1 MNDKLYSVIKS
12 TDLNQEH
19 LEILKS
25 DKKKSVLMFKTTITL
40 FTAKKEVTSSF
51 LTLHQVCEH
60 FLKCIRT
67 QTNLWKESHNTN

>member
-25 DKKKSVLMFKTTITL
+25 DKKNQSLCSKRR
-40 FTAKKEVTSSF
+40 
-51 LTLHQVCEH
+51 LHYLLQNKRLLLP
-60 FLKCIRT
+60 F
-67 QTNLWKESHNTN
+67 